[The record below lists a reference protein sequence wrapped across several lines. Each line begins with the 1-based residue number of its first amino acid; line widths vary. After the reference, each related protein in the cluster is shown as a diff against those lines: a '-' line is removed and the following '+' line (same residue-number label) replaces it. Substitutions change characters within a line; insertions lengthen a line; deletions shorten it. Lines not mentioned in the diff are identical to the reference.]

1 MQKVLFT
8 EWEFAKKYFIY
19 LTAYMW
25 LFKNYFLYMMTLR
38 VFFLPI
44 SSSLDSPHKL
54 VQHYDIVSL
63 ITTTQY
69 SSISFP
75 KKLHILSVQSW
86 FTSTVKNNIHVN
98 TEAVTCSC
106 FIPACIP
113 SIPVVSSWYRLGV
126 KQLLWWYLLRPKWW
140 EISWKPQLSFTLLH

>member
-1 MQKVLFT
+1 MRICKKILYISHCIYVALRKLFPRYDDT
-8 EWEFAKKYFIY
+8 QGI
-19 LTAYMW
+19 
-25 LFKNYFLYMMTLR
+25 
-38 VFFLPI
+38 FLPI

-69 SSISFP
+69 SSFSFP

-98 TEAVTCSC
+98 TEAVTCTC

-140 EISWKPQLSFTLLH
+140 ETSWKPQLSFTLLH